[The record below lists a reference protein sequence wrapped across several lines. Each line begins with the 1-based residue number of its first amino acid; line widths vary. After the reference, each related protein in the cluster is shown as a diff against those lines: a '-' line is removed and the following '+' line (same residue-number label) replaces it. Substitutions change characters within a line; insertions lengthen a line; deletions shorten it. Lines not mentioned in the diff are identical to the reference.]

1 MSRDATPRDPTAP
14 LAAGRVSS
22 AARSPRIS
30 TAPKRPD
37 PPVVGDVWL
46 RDGAVWGFTVKGW
59 RRYG

>member
-1 MSRDATPRDPTAP
+1 MTQDPTPRNAGAP
-14 LAAGRVSS
+14 LAA
-22 AARSPRIS
+22 
-30 TAPKRPD
+30 APVRPQKITTEPQRPD